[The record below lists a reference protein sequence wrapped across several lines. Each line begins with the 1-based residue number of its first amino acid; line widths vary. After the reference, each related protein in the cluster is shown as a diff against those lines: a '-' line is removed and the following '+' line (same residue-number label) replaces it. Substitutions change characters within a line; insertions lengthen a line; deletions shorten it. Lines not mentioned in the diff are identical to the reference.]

1 MFGNADSTIILSAEE
16 RIVIISSGI
25 FVKILCV
32 GFTMNY
38 IRKIESLDIQ
48 GSLFLR
54 WDAREVVPYDWRN
67 NVILV
72 GVDVLGAPFLMW
84 RYAREVVPYNNT
96 PHPKS
101 PTPSI
106 FFALTHFFLL

>member
-1 MFGNADSTIILSAEE
+1 
-16 RIVIISSGI
+16 
-25 FVKILCV
+25 
-32 GFTMNY
+32 MNY

-54 WDAREVVPYDWRN
+54 RDAREVAPYGWHN
-67 NVILV
+67 IVILV
-72 GVDVLGAPFLMW
+72 GVDVLGDPVF

-106 FFALTHFFLL
+106 FFTLTHSFLL

>member
-48 GSLFLR
+48 GSLFFAAVRPGGRPLQQYT
-54 WDAREVVPYDWRN
+54 ASEISHPFH
-67 NVILV
+67 ILCI
-72 GVDVLGAPFLMW
+72 DPFLPFMI
-84 RYAREVVPYNNT
+84 
-96 PHPKS
+96 K
-101 PTPSI
+101 
-106 FFALTHFFLL
+106 

>member
-1 MFGNADSTIILSAEE
+1 MFGNVDFTIILSVGE
-16 RIVIISSGI
+16 RIVTISSDI

-54 WDAREVVPYDWRN
+54 RYAWEVVPYGLRALD
-67 NVILV
+67 VIV
-72 GVDVLGAPFLMW
+72 GVDVLGDPCDVLGDPFFSVRPGGRTLQQ
-84 RYAREVVPYNNT
+84 YTA
-96 PHPKS
+96 S
-101 PTPSI
+101 
-106 FFALTHFFLL
+106 

>member
-1 MFGNADSTIILSAEE
+1 MFGNVDFTIILSVGE
-16 RIVIISSGI
+16 RIVTISSDI

-54 WDAREVVPYDWRN
+54 RDAQEVVPYGWHN
-67 NVILV
+67 IVILV
-72 GVDVLGAPFLMW
+72 GVDVLGDPPS
-84 RYAREVVPYNNT
+84 RTNNRM
-96 PHPKS
+96 
-101 PTPSI
+101 
-106 FFALTHFFLL
+106 